1 MKTVALYIADIQELK
16 GRVQTALSVLT
27 PARRE
32 KTERI
37 KPEQDKL
44 HCAAAGLLLRY
55 VLGVTSDADLCCGE
69 FGKPKLTAGA
79 PSFNLSHGGNY
90 VVLAVSET
98 SVGVDIE
105 PVGEKLPIAIP
116 KRWLLP
122 EELSLLEENTTPECF
137 ARLWTRLESA
147 LKADGR
153 GFLLEDR
160 DFTVLEDGEWYFQT
174 VLLDSHILSC
184 ALGQPFEMKM
194 IQLSVQELLAE
205 KNP

>member
-1 MKTVALYIADIQELK
+1 MDRITLYTVDVRELAGHEQAAL
-16 GRVQTALSVLT
+16 ALLT
-27 PARRE
+27 PERRA
-32 KTERI
+32 KVERI

-44 HCAAAGLLLRY
+44 HSTAAGLLLRH
-55 VLGVTSDADLCCGE
+55 VLGVISDGDLRCGQ
-69 FGKPKLTAGA
+69 FGKPELTAGA
-79 PSFNLSHGGNY
+79 PCFNLSHGGNY

-98 SVGVDIE
+98 PVGADIE

-122 EELSLLEENTTPECF
+122 EELALLEEDTTPECF

-160 DFTVLEDGEWYFQT
+160 NFSVLEDGVWHFRT
-174 VLLDSHILSC
+174 VSYDGHILSC
-184 ALGQPFEMKM
+184 ASDGPFEMNITK
-194 IQLSVQELLAE
+194 LSAEELLT
-205 KNP
+205 